1 MIIVPSFTI
10 SDLSAPALTLDLL
23 AEWAWY
29 GFSRFDLALTR
40 PLDTYTDRRNLEL
53 VCRECTVPIRLDVD
67 VSDLDDMARLFD
79 AGAASMVAGARAL
92 EDPDWLHEAV
102 DAFPGLLA
110 VRIPARE
117 RRIRTRGAL
126 RVKAVDLADEI
137 DELAGLRLAAIVVA
151 YGAETIAHRDL
162 ADLEDLVSE
171 TQTPIGVS
179 TSDPT
184 IETFRDLEFRGV
196 SAVIAPHVLLN
207 DVFDAQMLA
216 RSFAD

>member
-1 MIIVPSFTI
+1 MIIIPSFTI

-29 GFSRFDLALTR
+29 GFSRFELTLTR
-40 PLDTYTDRRNLEL
+40 PPETYSERRNLEL
-53 VCRECTVPIRLDVD
+53 VCRECTVPIRLDVE
-67 VSDLDDMARLFD
+67 VSDLDDMASLFD
-79 AGAASMVAGARAL
+79 AGAASMITGSRAL
-92 EDPDWLHEAV
+92 EDADWLQEAV
-102 DAFPGLLA
+102 DAFPDLLA

-117 RRIRTRGAL
+117 RRVRARGAL

-137 DELAGLRLAAIVVA
+137 DGLAGLRLAAIVVA
-151 YGAETIAHRDL
+151 YGTEALTHRDL

-179 TSDPT
+179 TSEPT
-184 IETFRDLEFRGV
+184 IETFRDLEFRGA

-207 DVFDAQMLA
+207 DVFDTQTLA